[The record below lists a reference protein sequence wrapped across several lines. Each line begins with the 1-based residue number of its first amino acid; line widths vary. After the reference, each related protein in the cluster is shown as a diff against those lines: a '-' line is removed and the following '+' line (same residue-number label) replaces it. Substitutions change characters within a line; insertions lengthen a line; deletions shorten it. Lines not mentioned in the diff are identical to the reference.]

1 MNRSVLLLVAV
12 FLTARPA
19 LAGGLQILN
28 ATIDHPVI
36 PELMGGC
43 SMKCAFPWT
52 VEVTEPGE
60 GKPYTVVLLN
70 DDKPTPAWMPRHASI
85 GTKLTFRF
93 PRKLPAEM
101 EDNVPFYG
109 FDIIDGDWV
118 TDAKW
123 KASARVKKARMY
135 YNNKAL
141 YDVLFADTRRW
152 QHVQFDDIMV
162 HSGDSMTL
170 EILEL
175 YPGDKS
181 AGVAISELVLQGAH

>member
-1 MNRSVLLLVAV
+1 MNRSTTL
-12 FLTARPA
+12 FFA
-19 LAGGLQILN
+19 LCLGAAFGFAKDLPTLN
-28 ATIDHPVI
+28 ATTGHPVV

-52 VEVTEPGE
+52 VEATEPGE
-60 GKPYTVVLLN
+60 GKSYSVGILN
-70 DDKPTPAWMPRHASI
+70 DEKPAPAWMPRQASI

-93 PRKLPAEM
+93 PKKLPAEM

-109 FDIIDGDWV
+109 FDIINGDWA

-135 YNNKAL
+135 YNNKPL
-141 YDVLFADTRRW
+141 YDVFFADTRRW
-152 QHVQFDDIMV
+152 QHVHFDDIMV

-170 EILEL
+170 EILEVH
-175 YPGDKS
+175 PGEKS
-181 AGVAISELVLQGAH
+181 AAVAISELVLQGAH